1 MPERPSRVDRRAV
14 RARRAWSWGRP
25 EHRRNKLPPT
35 AQPAP
40 SGRRLRWQRRRR
52 PRRRWWRCRARCRWL
67 CAARTSGSLRLPSS
81 SCHLISSALPRLITS
96 RYHVHHCGA
105 RRPSRLALRSGRMNE
120 AQDHSSCQPA
130 LLALPPRISA
140 TSARRRWR
148 SLGVGSCLRR
158 CCSSAWQRSSTS
170 CSSGLEN
177 RPSRAT

>member
-1 MPERPSRVDRRAV
+1 MPERPPRVDRRAV
-14 RARRAWSWGRP
+14 RARRAWSWGWP

-40 SGRRLRWQRRRR
+40 SGRRLGWQRRGR

-120 AQDHSSCQPA
+120 AQDHKQLPAGATGAPPAYLRNERTSSLAVSWRGLLLATLLFVCLAA
-130 LLALPPRISA
+130 LLDFVL
-140 TSARRRWR
+140 
-148 SLGVGSCLRR
+148 
-158 CCSSAWQRSSTS
+158 
-170 CSSGLEN
+170 
-177 RPSRAT
+177 